1 MAKKGIDEMI
11 EELEY
16 YIEHCKVQTFSNN
29 KIVIPRDE
37 LLNMVR
43 EIKVKIPSEIEQCN
57 RIMENKDAILADA
70 RKRAD
75 DLLSSAREDAQRRV
89 SESEVMQMAVEQA
102 RELMKQATE
111 QASEMIEQAGADS
124 DAIRLGALHYTNN
137 VMMDLSEFTTHFIQ
151 EEESKYNLLINSL
164 KDTLNTI
171 ETNRAQ
177 ITAQLATG
185 ETPSDEVKIQQS
197 VPVEEEPEITISEV
211 KRVHTQ
217 EKKSNRPG
225 FRVPEVGAE
234 EGTNEKTDKNASTV
248 SRNSQAQ
255 EDGAEDEIDDLDQ
268 MYLDEF

>member
-1 MAKKGIDEMI
+1 MAKRGIDQMI
-11 EELEY
+11 EELET
-16 YIEHCKVQTFSNN
+16 YIEDAKVQAFSNN
-29 KIVIPRDE
+29 KIVVLRDE

-89 SESEVMQMAVEQA
+89 NESEIMQMAVEQA
-102 RELMKQATE
+102 RELLKQASD
-111 QASEMIEQAGADS
+111 QANEMLDQANADS
-124 DAIRLGALHYTNN
+124 EAIRLGAMHYTNN
-137 VMMDLSEFTTHFIQ
+137 VMMDLSEFTQHFIQ
-151 EEESKYNLLINSL
+151 EEESKYSLLIGSL

-171 ETNRAQ
+171 ETNRSQ
-177 ITAQLATG
+177 ITAQLSSG
-185 ETPSDEVKIQQS
+185 ESPSEDVKIQQS
-197 VPVEEEPEITISEV
+197 VAQEEESEKEVTVSEV

-234 EGTNEKTDKNASTV
+234 ESSDEKKSKSNDV
-248 SRNSQAQ
+248 SGSANGM
-255 EDGAEDEIDDLDQ
+255 EDAEDEIDDLDQ
-268 MYLDEF
+268 LYLDEF